1 MEGTTRKV
9 LLKDALLGRVGLHLV
24 LSYRSSALGKARHG
38 FGAVAAIVLMGISVS
53 ACMPTL
59 NRVSTSVP
67 TPSGYDQK
75 SGTAGTIG
83 SDWPKL
89 FRSRELDGLVATA
102 VQDNLDLAG
111 AVARISQAEAQAAS
125 AGAAL
130 SPTLDGS
137 VTAQR
142 SASPGTVS
150 SDKGPFTTSV
160 SNQFGAGLTAS
171 YALDVWARYRSLQS
185 AGSATAEAA
194 RYDRDALAV
203 SIAASTANT
212 YFGILAAKDRIALK
226 MDNVAL
232 AGHVLEAIRARVS
245 VGTASALDI
254 AEQES
259 ILATQKAAIPA
270 LEQQV
275 MQGRNQLAILLGRPP
290 EGFSMKANSL
300 KSLTVPSIDAGLP
313 SALLFR
319 RPDIARAEADLRA
332 AEANIEAARAA
343 YLPSFD
349 LTLTGGNE
357 SRTLENMLRPDAA
370 FASALAGMAAPIFDG
385 GSLDASLALQSGRR
399 GEIVAAYRKAIISAF
414 GDVENG
420 LIATKQSRLQEEL
433 QGDVV
438 AASRRAY
445 AISEE
450 RLRAGTID
458 LVTLLSVQQNLFQAE
473 EILIQ
478 SRLNRL
484 QSAISLIEALGGG
497 FEVKT
502 DARLRVRDA
511 QAAQPTPVPTP

>member
-1 MEGTTRKV
+1 MRQV
-9 LLKDALLGRVGLHLV
+9 VWKDALWRRVGLHLFA
-24 LSYRSSALGKARHG
+24 SYRSNAIDKTGRD
-38 FGAVAAIVLMGISVS
+38 FGAVAAMVLMGVSLS

-59 NRVSTSVP
+59 NLVSTAVP

-75 SGTAGTIG
+75 SGTAATIG

-89 FRSRELDGLVATA
+89 FRSSELNGLVAIA

-125 AGAAL
+125 AGAL
-130 SPTLDGS
+130 LFPTLDGS
-137 VTAQR
+137 VSGQR
-142 SASPGTVS
+142 SATPGTVS
-150 SDKGPFTTSV
+150 SDNGPFTTSV

-171 YALDVWARYRSLQS
+171 YALDVWGRYRSLQS

-212 YFGILAAKDRIALK
+212 YFSILAAKDRIALK
-226 MDNVAL
+226 KDNVAL

-290 EGFSMKANSL
+290 EGFLTKADGL
-300 KSLTVPSIDAGLP
+300 KSLTVPGIGAGLP
-313 SALLFR
+313 SSLLFR

-349 LTLTGGNE
+349 LTLKGGNE
-357 SRTLENMLRPDAA
+357 SRMLENMLRPDAA
-370 FASALAGMAAPIFDG
+370 FASALAGMTAPIFDG

-399 GEIVAAYRKAIISAF
+399 GESVAAYRKAIISAF

-420 LIATKQSRLQEEL
+420 LIAAKQSRLQEEL

-438 AASRRAY
+438 AATRRAY

-458 LVTLLSVQQNLFQAE
+458 LVTLLTVQQNLFQAE
-473 EILIQ
+473 ENLIQ

-484 QSAISLIEALGGG
+484 QSAISLIQALGGG
-497 FEVKT
+497 FEVKA
-502 DARLRVRDA
+502 DANLRVRDA
-511 QAAQPTPVPTP
+511 QAVPSTPVNTP